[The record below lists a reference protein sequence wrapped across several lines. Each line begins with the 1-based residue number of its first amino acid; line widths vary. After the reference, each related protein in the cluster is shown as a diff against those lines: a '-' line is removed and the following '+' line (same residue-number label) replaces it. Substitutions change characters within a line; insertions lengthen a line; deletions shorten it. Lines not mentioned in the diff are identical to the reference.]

1 LVNCFLLGDYFV
13 FLQHRKK
20 YFIEQK
26 IHIKMAPKTEKHTQA
41 YLFKLSEIKGKSMD
55 VCFAGQDIST
65 DGGCLLSR
73 EIESQIGI
81 ISNFSNSI
89 VDTRDSRYID
99 HELNTMLSQRI
110 FQIACGYE
118 DANDCDTLKED
129 AIIKICSNRLPY
141 TEMALPSQP
150 TISRLENSVTTRD
163 LYRMSVAMVDD
174 FINSYTEPPALIIL
188 DCDDTDNICHGG
200 QQGSL
205 FNDYYG
211 DNCYMPLHI
220 YEGLSGKLI
229 LSLLKEGRRSK
240 SVEVFNIV
248 QRLINHIMERW
259 QNTLIIV
266 RGDSHFCSKELMDWS
281 YSKNKLSF
289 ITGITANSRLNEL
302 AKATIQSVEEV
313 YKKTQ
318 KPQKAYHSFEYKAKS
333 WEHSQR
339 VIVKAEMSKK
349 GLNVRFIVTDMREFR
364 TKSLYEQGYCARGS
378 MELRIKDHKLYLKSD
393 RTSCSSFLANSFRL
407 FLHSAAYILIHTLQK
422 EVLGGTEFENATMKT
437 IQLKIL
443 KVAAWVK
450 ELKTKI
456 HIEFPQTYPYA
467 HQIKNAYLMFQQIRT

>member
-1 LVNCFLLGDYFV
+1 MV
-13 FLQHRKK
+13 KK
-20 YFIEQK
+20 AE
-26 IHIKMAPKTEKHTQA
+26 THTQP
-41 YLFKLSEIKGKSMD
+41 YLFELSEIKGKSID
-55 VCFAGQDIST
+55 ICFEGQDIST
-65 DGGCLLSR
+65 DGGCILLR

-81 ISNFSNSI
+81 ISDFTNSI

-118 DANDCDTLKED
+118 DANDCNTLKED
-129 AIIKICSNRLPY
+129 AIFKICSNRLPY
-141 TEMALPSQP
+141 TEMSLPSQP

-163 LYRMSVAMVDD
+163 LYRMSTAMVDG
-174 FINSYTEPPALIIL
+174 FLHSYAEPPSMIIL
-188 DCDDTDNICHGG
+188 DCDDTENICHGG

-211 DNCYMPLHI
+211 ENCYMPLHI
-220 YEGLSGKLI
+220 YEGISGKLI
-229 LSLLKEGRRSK
+229 LSVLKEGRRSK
-240 SVEVFNIV
+240 SVEVFNILY
-248 QRLINHIMERW
+248 RLISHIRNNWPE
-259 QNTLIIV
+259 TLIVV

-281 YSKNKLSF
+281 YSENKLSF
-289 ITGITANSRLNEL
+289 ITGITANSILNKL
-302 AKATIQSVEEV
+302 AKTTIESVENA
-313 YKKTQ
+313 YNKTQ
-318 KPQKAYHSFEYKAKS
+318 KPQKAYHSFEYKANS

-349 GLNVRFIVTDMREFR
+349 GLNVRFIVTDMREYR
-364 TKSLYEQGYCARGS
+364 TKSLYEQGYCGRGN

-407 FLHSAAYILIHTLQK
+407 LLHSASYVLIHTLQK
-422 EVLGGTEFENATMKT
+422 EVLVGTEFANATMKT

-456 HIEFPQTYPYA
+456 HIELPQTYLYA
-467 HQIKNAYLMFQQIRT
+467 HQIKNAYLIFQQIRT

>member
-1 LVNCFLLGDYFV
+1 
-13 FLQHRKK
+13 
-20 YFIEQK
+20 
-26 IHIKMAPKTEKHTQA
+26 MAPKTETQAPA
-41 YLFKLSEIKGKSMD
+41 YLFELSEIKAKKVD
-55 VCFAGQDIST
+55 VCFEGQDIST
-65 DGGCLLSR
+65 DGGCLLLR
-73 EIESQIGI
+73 EVESQIGI
-81 ISNFSNSI
+81 ISDFTNSI

-99 HELNTMLSQRI
+99 HDISTMLSQRI

-141 TEMALPSQP
+141 TEMPLASQP
-150 TISRLENSVTTRD
+150 TISRLENAVSTSD
-163 LYRMSVAMVDD
+163 LYRMSVAMTDG
-174 FINSYTEPPALIIL
+174 FINSYTEPPAVIIL
-188 DCDDTDNICHGG
+188 DCDDTDSICYGG

-205 FNDYYG
+205 YNDYYG
-211 DNCYMPLHI
+211 ENCYMPLHI

-229 LSLLKEGRRSK
+229 LSVLKEGRRSK

-248 QRLINHIMERW
+248 RRLIKHIMERW
-259 QNTLIIV
+259 PNTLIIV

-281 YSKNKLSF
+281 HSKNKLSF

-302 AKATIQSVEEV
+302 AKTTIQSVQEA

-318 KPQKAYHSFEYKAKS
+318 KPQKAYHSFEYKANS

-339 VIVKAEMSKK
+339 VIVKVEMSQK
-349 GLNVRFIVTDMREFR
+349 GLNVRFIVTDMRQFR

-393 RTSCSSFLANSFRL
+393 RTSCNSFLANSFRL
-407 FLHSAAYILIHTLQK
+407 LLHSAAYVLIHTLQK
-422 EVLGGTEFENATMKT
+422 EVLCGTEFENATMKT

-467 HQIKNAYLMFQQIRT
+467 HQVKNAYLIFQQIRT